1 MILRLHF
8 PISPPDRLLTR
19 CRTQSDSFPPTGA
32 RRAAREIAKSRD
44 AVGQAS
50 CWARCRASSSQPRLT
65 VCWTLS
71 SGRRCPTASRN
82 VGRGVDAL
90 SNFLKS
96 LGSRLGGGSAR
107 LANPQRRCAAG
118 MSRRARP
125 AGHRRKPKDAPCFK
139 AFKQCLEKWAPLR
152 FNASFTVR
160 KARFTVRNAR
170 FTFKNATPAN
180 ESYPA
185 GYTRTSVYPAGYDSR
200 ERAPQ
205 RA

>member
-44 AVGQAS
+44 AVGQAA

-96 LGSRLGGGSAR
+96 LGTLGRSFAGVVSCWIHARSRVSSRIRLVYGSR
-107 LANPQRRCAAG
+107 VFKGESGVSNGESGFSNGEAG
-118 MSRRARP
+118 
-125 AGHRRKPKDAPCFK
+125 
-139 AFKQCLEKWAPLR
+139 
-152 FNASFTVR
+152 V
-160 KARFTVRNAR
+160 
-170 FTFKNATPAN
+170 
-180 ESYPA
+180 ES
-185 GYTRTSVYPAGYDSR
+185 
-200 ERAPQ
+200 
-205 RA
+205 

>member
-8 PISPPDRLLTR
+8 PISPPDRLLTQ

-44 AVGQAS
+44 AVGQAA

-96 LGSRLGGGSAR
+96 LGVGSVPRSGSAPTALPPLGTGPAARRARARARGRRRRTHEPRTGSAR
-107 LANPQRRCAAG
+107 TRGL
-118 MSRRARP
+118 RA
-125 AGHRRKPKDAPCFK
+125 
-139 AFKQCLEKWAPLR
+139 LR
-152 FNASFTVR
+152 GLGAWNSAHWPVLTL
-160 KARFTVRNAR
+160 
-170 FTFKNATPAN
+170 
-180 ESYPA
+180 
-185 GYTRTSVYPAGYDSR
+185 
-200 ERAPQ
+200 
-205 RA
+205 